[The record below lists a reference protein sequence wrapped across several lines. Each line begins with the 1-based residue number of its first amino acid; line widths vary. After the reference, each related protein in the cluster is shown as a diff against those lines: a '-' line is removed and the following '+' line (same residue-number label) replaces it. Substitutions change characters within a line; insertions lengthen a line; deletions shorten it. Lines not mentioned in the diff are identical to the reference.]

1 MVSPQFRECLL
12 DVYLAVHAAEAVF
25 EVMLVRAQG
34 AEQRYV
40 LSTLLQGETEAKV
53 VMRPLLS
60 RLGLPITD
68 SEGTSVGGAAAANQL
83 SALPWTD
90 RFDAL
95 GDMIRATYL
104 PRYLELATLVT
115 PEEDAEA
122 AAIARFIGEHE
133 RAVLQ
138 LADNVA
144 QGVPDPAA
152 PLAALL
158 HFPLVRPTLM

>member
-1 MVSPQFRECLL
+1 MVSARFKECLL
-12 DVYLAVHAAEAVF
+12 DVYLSVYAAEAVF
-25 EVMLVRAQG
+25 EVMLVRAQDG
-34 AEQRYV
+34 EQRYI
-40 LSTLLQGETEAKV
+40 LSTLLQAETEAKV
-53 VMRPLLS
+53 VMRPLLT

-83 SALPWTD
+83 SSLPWTD

-122 AAIARFIGEHE
+122 AAIARFMGEHE
-133 RAVLQ
+133 QAVLQ
-138 LADNVA
+138 VADNVV